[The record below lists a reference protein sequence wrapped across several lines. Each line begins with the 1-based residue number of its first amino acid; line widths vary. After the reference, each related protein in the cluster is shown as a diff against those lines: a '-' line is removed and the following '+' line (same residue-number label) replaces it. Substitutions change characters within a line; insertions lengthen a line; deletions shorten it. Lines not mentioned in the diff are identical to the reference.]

1 MSVSIAEI
9 VAAARAGQASLVS
22 ESAGYVVLGL
32 ADASAKVARIASPAE
47 VGIDEQ
53 GDVVCSATLAA
64 DPSAAERRIRRLLG
78 YLLAETRTP
87 SPNLLRVAER
97 QDLVGLSH
105 LVVELEAALV
115 PVNRKA
121 ARRSLARLCRETARA
136 LERGVSPVADFLSE
150 PAFVAPAAV
159 ASPALA
165 APAVAAPVIASP
177 AAEALAPEMAA
188 PRGRRESVPAAPM
201 KMPAGELSGDGPR
214 IVADGRFDALR
225 KLHSLRTEAAI
236 AERPAAED
244 AELDVDVEVELE
256 PLELSVV
263 APRVADVS
271 RTPAL
276 PSAWPG
282 GSFVAAERPFIS
294 HATDVTDAD
303 VSEEL
308 VDTTP
313 TTVLARVVA
322 EAPKGPSLNLFAPT
336 PVSSVVDA
344 PVEPVSATLSEAPS
358 PSLPSNAQQ
367 AAPSEAESPTAPPA
381 APRRSPSE
389 SPHRPSDVNDLLARF
404 GSVTRTNDSELLRG
418 LERLSGVERGR
429 VQSPVVDPEER
440 VRPAPVVA
448 VR

>member
-136 LERGVSPVADFLSE
+136 LERGVSPATDFQAEPVA
-150 PAFVAPAAV
+150 APAVVTA
-159 ASPALA
+159 PALA
-165 APAVAAPVIASP
+165 APVVSAPVMAST
-177 AAEALAPEMAA
+177 AAEAPAPELTASQ
-188 PRGRRESVPAAPM
+188 GRRESVPPAPM
-201 KMPAGELSGDGPR
+201 KMPAGELPGDGPR

-225 KLHSLRTEAAI
+225 KLHSLRTDAAI
-236 AERPAAED
+236 LAKPAAED

-282 GSFVAAERPFIS
+282 GSFLAAERPFIS

-322 EAPKGPSLNLFAPT
+322 EAPAGPSLNLFAPT

-344 PVEPVSATLSEAPS
+344 PVELISATPSDARSPLPSEA
-358 PSLPSNAQQ
+358 QQ
-367 AAPSEAESPTAPPA
+367 TAPSEAESPSAPPA

-404 GSVTRTNDSELLRG
+404 GSVTRTNDGELLRG

-448 VR
+448 IR